1 MKLIKSK
8 RLFTEDEVLTF
19 IEALPDDTART
30 AKILPITELSSIG
43 NLYTGYFVLYET
55 KIL

>member
-19 IEALPDDTART
+19 IETLPDDIART